1 MSIPDV
7 DPFQN
12 AEAIADAQ
20 LQQEL
25 RSLFAV
31 DTRNYLQRYSQ
42 IAQRLRSVSWTS
54 DIQELYRC
62 VHTIKGGAV
71 TVAAEAVLQVAT
83 SLEDLLSDLRYLE
96 TAPSL
101 ADGDLSQ
108 TLLEAGELLTGT
120 LEFSGSE
127 KLIEAQIEP
136 ILNRIQVL
144 HHQVREQYLPT
155 WSEQQQLHREF
166 AEQGFDLVVLDLEIA
181 LERSPLKGAVS
192 ETTLN
197 IAQQSLTQLQQIGK
211 ELQFASGW
219 TTLLEQAQF
228 LFAQP
233 ENSIWRSQWLQFFQ
247 ALKECAKQGGNLI
260 PFDTPFDTPF
270 DIPLNSEQVD
280 LWNTLDQSNITTTL
294 DIEPVSLDFEPNLQ
308 SIEAS
313 LQLDQSEFLNEPNLT
328 TDFTEIG
335 TFLDELSS
343 IDNEIF
349 EARENNDINSFYL
362 INEPINLIEVTDLT
376 EVNEFI
382 DESNHDET
390 LTQTFQPA
398 STRGSTSQSQREQ
411 LSDAPEKVQIPIPLE
426 KLDQS
431 AQHLVETLLAARM
444 TQGLHQILQNQISQ
458 LVALAQESTQYIANL
473 RQIQDDYALLDNL
486 RRSTSG
492 ATPERYRQGY
502 TTINRLLETSLRLSE
517 LGAEAEKTA
526 QQTTAS
532 FQSLDSTLLKLQ
544 NTVEDSR
551 LIPFQNLGFRAKAIL
566 RDLMTRFGKPAQLI
580 VQGESIELDVGTARS
595 LEPALLHLIRN
606 AYDHGLESPSERIT
620 QGKPEQGTIC
630 VSLQRRGNTF
640 QLFVQD
646 DGHGIAADAIQSRA
660 ETLGLPLIS
669 TQTPSDLLAVL
680 CQPGFSSQTQ
690 INEISGRGVGM
701 DIVMAQIDR
710 LDGKLSLDTILGKG
724 TTFSLQFPV
733 PHLLVSCILLQ
744 AGNRIFAL
752 PTEEIKTTALFE
764 SLNPTLVEGLPSS
777 LWTVEDSTGSS
788 PALDLLGY
796 WQPRSTQRSLPDTAV
811 CVCVAPQNASQSV
824 WLVADELLG
833 QSDLLINPLP
843 TPLIAPEGLM
853 GVSLQVNGSL
863 IPVLEAAA
871 IAKRF
876 LTFPTQLSEP
886 ESIEPAPPNVPE
898 VDDSMPAILI
908 VDDAALMRR
917 RIEAS
922 LTAYG
927 HFTHTCAD
935 GLEAWNW
942 IQKHPRST
950 LIITDIEMPNM
961 DGFTL
966 IDRCRQAGITIPI
979 LVVSSRLSEE
989 WFSEAK
995 RLGATDYL
1003 TKGFSTVELLSKV
1016 NALLGSAT

>member
-219 TTLLEQAQF
+219 TTLLEQAQI

-473 RQIQDDYALLDNL
+473 RQIQNDYALLDNL